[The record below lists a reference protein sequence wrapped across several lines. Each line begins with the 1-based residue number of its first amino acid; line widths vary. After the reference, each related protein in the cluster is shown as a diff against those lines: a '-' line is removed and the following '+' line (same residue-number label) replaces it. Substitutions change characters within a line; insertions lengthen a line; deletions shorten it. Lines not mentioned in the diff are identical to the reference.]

1 MKKKETYLKQKA
13 DKKMIIRHYVLQGL
27 IVLMFAI
34 VLYDSFKHQTPFY
47 YICFLLLGLF
57 IGRIFSLTDRV
68 KHASD
73 SETFIITTSS
83 VGLFITLF
91 LLSLRFIWGRS
102 ILQYANILW
111 ATDALYLFF
120 ICIYWSKLKSMVK
133 QMDEI
138 IYGWLSKRRS
148 ISFRL
153 NFHLSRFKPTRKVM
167 FSQDQ
172 KKHCIVAL
180 LFLLAGCSNLPDNA
194 EKTVS
199 LVMPNTETT
208 YLGKFVD
215 KQMTGQA
222 GKTGAILLADGLDAF
237 VGRVVLA
244 EKAEKSIDVQYYMFH
259 QDTVGQLLIHR
270 LIKAADRGVRVRLLI
285 DDMYGEEAD
294 EVWTALDSHP
304 HMEVRLFNP
313 FVRGSSK
320 TLQFIT
326 RLSDVNYRMHSKSF
340 TVDNRVTI
348 IGGRNIGDE
357 YFDAD
362 KDLAFADLD
371 MLAMGPAVPVVSDA
385 FDQYWNSDHAYP
397 ASTLAGKALM
407 EALPSLKKRLAE
419 FENNT
424 AARRYIA
431 ALYNSELANGLLH
444 SGTIRLN
451 WGEAH
456 VTHDS
461 SEKKEREENWREDL
475 LISQLWPYMESLKE
489 ELLII
494 SPYFVPGPR
503 GADALCRLS
512 EKGVRIR
519 ILTNSLASNDVSAVH
534 AGYSRYR
541 KQLLRAGIELY
552 ELDEEIK
559 KDVLKRLSWLPGLS
573 KSSLHAKTMVLD
585 RKSMFVGSMNLD
597 QRSLNINNE
606 IGILF
611 FNKEMADKSAR
622 TFIENIEKVAFRVT
636 LDSSGSLQ
644 WKVNRNGKEIV
655 FKDEPYAGFWTNL
668 SVWLVSLLPVESFL

>member
-1 MKKKETYLKQKA
+1 
-13 DKKMIIRHYVLQGL
+13 
-27 IVLMFAI
+27 
-34 VLYDSFKHQTPFY
+34 
-47 YICFLLLGLF
+47 
-57 IGRIFSLTDRV
+57 
-68 KHASD
+68 
-73 SETFIITTSS
+73 
-83 VGLFITLF
+83 
-91 LLSLRFIWGRS
+91 
-102 ILQYANILW
+102 
-111 ATDALYLFF
+111 
-120 ICIYWSKLKSMVK
+120 
-133 QMDEI
+133 
-138 IYGWLSKRRS
+138 
-148 ISFRL
+148 
-153 NFHLSRFKPTRKVM
+153 M

-194 EKTVS
+194 EKKVS
-199 LVMPNTETT
+199 LVMSNTETT

-215 KQMTGQA
+215 KQMTGQG

-294 EVWTALDSHP
+294 EVWAALDSHP
-304 HMEVRLFNP
+304 HVEVRLFNP

-320 TLQFIT
+320 NLQFIT

-371 MLAMGPAVPVVSDA
+371 MLAMGPAVPIVSDA

-397 ASTLAGKALM
+397 ASTLAGKALI

-424 AARRYIA
+424 AAKRYIA
-431 ALYNSELANGLLH
+431 ALHNSELAHGLLH

-456 VTHDS
+456 VIHDS
-461 SEKKEREENWREDL
+461 SEKKEREKNWREDL

-668 SVWLVSLLPVESFL
+668 SVWLVRLLPVESLL